1 MTGFEERLTKAVERG
16 HKRNAERQQAEKE
29 KALTEEQLKNLHTK
43 YRLEFS
49 ERIEECVGQLPHHF
63 PGFQCETIYGDR
75 GWGAACSRDD
85 VGAGGGGRRANFYS
99 RLEMSI
105 RPYSSLHVVEL
116 TAKGTIRNREVFT
129 REHFELVNDVDTD
142 TFLNL
147 IDVWVLEYAELYAA
161 RD

>member
-1 MTGFEERLTKAVERG
+1 MTGFEERLSKAVERG
-16 HKRNAERQQAEKE
+16 HKRNVERQQAEKQ
-29 KALTEEQLKNLHTK
+29 KTLNEEQLKNLHTK

-49 ERIEECVGQLPHHF
+49 ERIEECVGQVPNHF
-63 PGFQCETIYGDR
+63 PGFQVETIYGDR

-85 VGAGGGGRRANFYS
+85 VGPGSGGKRANFYS

-116 TAKGTIRNREVFT
+116 AAKGTIRNKEAFN
-129 REHFELVNDVDTD
+129 REHFELINDVDTD

-147 IDVWVLEYAELYAA
+147 IDVWVLEYAELYAI